1 MIPNFFLFII
11 KLQNLKY
18 IKKYILW
25 ENKTEGVINM
35 EMNTRDTIMKKLLDA
50 QENTRDYQSF
60 AREVSEE
67 EVSNTFKEFA
77 LQSAMQ
83 AQKLQQL
90 LSVHDAK

>member
-77 LQSAMQ
+77 VQSAMQ

>member
-1 MIPNFFLFII
+1 M
-11 KLQNLKY
+11 K
-18 IKKYILW
+18 
-25 ENKTEGVINM
+25 M

-67 EVSNTFKEFA
+67 DVSNTFREFA
-77 LQSAMQ
+77 EQSALQ

-90 LSVHDAK
+90 LSMQDQK